1 MKIFKP
7 FIRLFYKLAHVL
19 ERFDSQWSP
28 KQPLCL
34 LQGLN
39 CRFTSNVRIFNHAG
53 NPSLIQLNHGIFI
66 DGTLEVYE
74 KGRLV
79 IDDYTFFG
87 NSRIYCTS
95 SIFIGKGCW
104 ISDHVF
110 IMDSN
115 LHPISAKRRL
125 QDAENFSRGI
135 FPDVYLD
142 IPNAPVVIQDSV
154 WIGANSVVLK
164 GVTIGEGAVVGA
176 GSVVTKDVAPWTIVG
191 GNPAKLI
198 REIPEHER

>member
-1 MKIFKP
+1 MFKVISKSLYKIAS
-7 FIRLFYKLAHVL
+7 RLDRLSNPPVL
-19 ERFDSQWSP
+19 M
-28 KQPLCL
+28 CL
-34 LQGLN
+34 LQGKD
-39 CRFTSNVRIFNHAG
+39 CRFTSNARVFNHPG
-53 NPSLIQLNHGIFI
+53 NPSLIQLNNGVFI

-74 KGRLV
+74 RGKLV

-87 NSRIYCTS
+87 NSRIYCAN
-95 SIFIGKGCW
+95 SILIGKGCW

-115 LHPISAKRRL
+115 LHPTSAKRRF
-125 QDAENFSRGI
+125 QDAINFSKGI
-135 FPDVYLD
+135 FPDVYSN
-142 IPNAPVVIQDSV
+142 IANAPIVIQNSV

-164 GVTIGEGAVVGA
+164 GVTIGEGAIVGA